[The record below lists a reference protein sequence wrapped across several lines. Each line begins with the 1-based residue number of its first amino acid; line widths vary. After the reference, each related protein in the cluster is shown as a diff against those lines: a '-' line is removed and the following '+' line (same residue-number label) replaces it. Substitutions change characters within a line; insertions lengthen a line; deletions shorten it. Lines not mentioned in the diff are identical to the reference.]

1 MLGENIE
8 RAGKMRN
15 NTLVFLILLIWF
27 VISFITN
34 ILGPIMPAI
43 IDTYHLSLTLA
54 AFLPFSFFL
63 AFGIMSIPSSIIL
76 EKFGPKASLLTAFS
90 MILLGSLLF
99 SLFPI
104 YANALIS
111 LFVIGIGM
119 AMLQVVITPMMRI
132 AGGEQ
137 NFAFYAVLSQLVFGF
152 GSFLSPRVYIYFV
165 SDSGL
170 GLEWYQLYWLFSVV
184 TFIMLGIFYFK
195 SLPLI
200 QLKREERAGTLEVYR
215 GLWRKRMVRLYFL
228 GMLSYVGIEQGVS
241 NWISKFLETEHHLSP
256 EVEGA
261 ETIMYY
267 WGMMSVGALLGLIL
281 LKLFDQREVLKYS
294 SLFTIVFLLLALL
307 GSKEIAL
314 MSFPLIGFFI
324 SGMYSIVFSLALNSI
339 EENHGAFS
347 GIICTGIFG
356 GSLIPLIVGTLGDI
370 FKLKIGMS
378 FILIPIIYLFIMSLW
393 AKPLIN
399 NKKIF

>member
-1 MLGENIE
+1 MKN
-8 RAGKMRN
+8 K
-15 NTLVFLILLIWF
+15 TLVLLILLIWF

-34 ILGPIMPAI
+34 ILAPIMPAI
-43 IDTYHLSLTLA
+43 IDTYHLNLTLA
-54 AFLPFSFFL
+54 GFLPFSFFL

-76 EKFGPKASLLTAFS
+76 EKFGAKASLLTAFS

-104 YANALIS
+104 YTNALIS

-137 NFAFYAVLSQLVFGF
+137 NFAFYAVMSQLVFGL
-152 GSFLSPRVYIYFV
+152 GSFMSPKVYTFFV

-170 GLEWYQLYWLFSVV
+170 GFEWYQLYWLFSLV
-184 TFIMLGIFYFK
+184 TCCMLVIFYFK

-200 QLKREERAGTLEVYR
+200 QLKSEERAGTLEIYR
-215 GLWRKRMVRLYFL
+215 GLWRKRMVKLYFL

-241 NWISKFLETEHHLSP
+241 NWISTFLEREHNFNP
-256 EVEGA
+256 ELEGA
-261 ETIMYY
+261 ETIMNY
-267 WGMMSVGALLGLIL
+267 WGMMSVGALVGLIL
-281 LKLFDQREVLKYS
+281 LRLVDQRVVLKYS
-294 SLFTIVFLLLALL
+294 SIGTIITLLLALYGIKDL
-307 GSKEIAL
+307 AL
-314 MSFPLIGFFI
+314 ICFPLVGFFI
-324 SGMYSIVFSLALNSI
+324 SCMYSIVFSLALNSTK
-339 EENHGAFS
+339 ENHGAFS

-356 GSLIPLIVGTLGDI
+356 GSLIPLIVGAIGDI
-370 FKLKIGMS
+370 FELKIGMS

-393 AKPLIN
+393 AKPIIN
-399 NKKIF
+399 NQKIF